1 MASKQFDLE
10 ATARTSHGKGAAGR
24 LRKTGRVPGI
34 MYGHG
39 VEPTSLDVDSLQL
52 YHALHTDAGRNV
64 LIRLEVEGDTHLS
77 IVKDLQ
83 RHAVRGDV
91 MHVDF
96 QAVSADQQIT
106 AEIPVSLT
114 NEDDPRNA
122 GGIVNLVLYTVPVR
136 VTPLEVPQ
144 EFVLDL
150 TGLEIGDVLRVADL
164 VDQLPESA
172 EFDFDEDRTVVT
184 ITAPMSEEE
193 LEELAEGAGIEEDE
207 AEPTVVGEDELE
219 GEPMEGA
226 EDVEGGADAAEGA
239 DDADTDE

>member
-1 MASKQFDLE
+1 MASKQFDLS
-10 ATARTSHGKGAAGR
+10 ANSRSDHGKGASGR

-39 VEPTSLDVDSLQL
+39 VDPTPLDVDSLQL
-52 YHALHTDAGRNV
+52 YHALHTGAGRNV
-64 LIRLEVEGDTHLS
+64 LIRLEVEDETHLS

-122 GGIVNLVLYTVPVR
+122 GGIINLVLYTVPVR
-136 VTPLEVPQ
+136 VKPLEVPQ

-150 TGLEIGDVLRVADL
+150 AGMQIGDVLRVEDL

-172 EFDFDEDRTVVT
+172 EFDYDVDRTVVT

-193 LEELAEGAGIEEDE
+193 LDDLAEGAGIEEDE
-207 AEPTVVGEDELE
+207 ALEPVVVGEDADDE
-219 GEPMEGA
+219 GQS
-226 EDVEGGADAAEGA
+226 DTEGGADAAG
-239 DDADTDE
+239 DGDE